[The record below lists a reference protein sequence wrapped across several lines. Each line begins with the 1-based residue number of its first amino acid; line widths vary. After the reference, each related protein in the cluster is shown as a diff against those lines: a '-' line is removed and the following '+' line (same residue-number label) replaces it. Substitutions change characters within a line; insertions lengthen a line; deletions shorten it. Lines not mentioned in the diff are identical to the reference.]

1 MSMLSG
7 GALMV
12 GVAALRGE
20 FSDFDP
26 SAVSLQSGLAFVYL
40 VLFPSLLAFTAYLW
54 LMKTVR
60 PDRASTYAYVNPII
74 AVTLGWAVA
83 GEPMNPR
90 IIISMTI
97 IIVALW
103 LVMARRA
110 DRSVQ

>member
-1 MSMLSG
+1 ML
-7 GALMV
+7 

-26 SAVSLQSGLAFVYL
+26 GAVSLQSGLAFVYL

-74 AVTLGWAVA
+74 AVTIGWALA
-83 GEPMNPR
+83 SEPMNPR

-97 IIVALW
+97 ILVALW
-103 LVMARRA
+103 LVMTRRA